1 MRNRRKEKRK
11 MPNTTVATAM
21 LIIMFFAFIF
31 LRMPIAYAIG
41 MTSVITMIYL
51 KLPLMQVVQLM
62 VKGVF
67 SFSLMAVPFFI
78 ISGEIMGKGGISD
91 KLIDL
96 SDALVGWIQGGLAMV
111 NIVASLFFGGISGS
125 SAADTASLGTIL
137 IPMMVKQGYDADFST
152 DVTMASSVEGI
163 LIPPSHNMVIYSTVA
178 GSVSVGRLFLAGF
191 APGVLLGVVLMIYS
205 YIVSKQRNYPKGNP
219 FSLRYLGKT
228 AVSAVWGMFT
238 VMIVVVGVVAGVFT
252 ATESAAI
259 AVDWSLIVSF
269 FIYKK
274 MNLKDF
280 WQVLENGLNTLAI
293 VLILI
298 STSSAFGWLL
308 TYLKVPTMISATILG
323 VTTNKFII
331 LVIMNVLM
339 LIFGTMMDMSVNILV
354 LTPILLPIAT
364 QLGIDPVHFGVMM
377 ITNLGI
383 GLVTPPV
390 GSTLFIGAAI
400 SKIPLEDL
408 SKSMIPSYLC
418 MLVVLIVVTY
428 VPAFSMTIPNLIM
441 PIGG

>member
-1 MRNRRKEKRK
+1 

-21 LIIMFFAFIF
+21 LIIMFFGFIF

-41 MTSVITMIYL
+41 VASVITMMYL
-51 KLPLMQVVQLM
+51 QLPLMQVVQLM

-78 ISGEIMGKGGISD
+78 VSGEIMGKGGISD
-91 KLIDL
+91 KLIEL
-96 SDALVGWIQGGLAMV
+96 SDALVGWIRGGLAMV

-137 IPMMVKQGYDADFST
+137 IPMMVKQGYDDDFST

-191 APGVLLGVVLMIYS
+191 APGVCLGVVLMIYS
-205 YIVSKQRNYPKGNP
+205 YYVSVKRNYPKGTP
-219 FSLRYLGKT
+219 FNVKHLLKT
-228 AVSAVWGMFT
+228 AGSAVWGMFT
-238 VMIVVVGVVAGVFT
+238 VMIVVVGVVAGIFT

-269 FIYKK
+269 FIYRK
-274 MNLKDF
+274 MNFKDF
-280 WQVLENGLNTLAI
+280 WQVLENALNTLAI

-308 TYLKVPTMISATILG
+308 TYLKVPAMISGAILG
-323 VTTNKFII
+323 LTTNKYLI
-331 LVIMNVLM
+331 LIMMNVLM
-339 LIFGTMMDMSVNILV
+339 LIFGTMMDMSVIILV

-364 QLGIDPVHFGVMM
+364 QIGIDPVHFGVIM

-400 SKIPLEDL
+400 SKIPLERL
-408 SKSMIPSYLC
+408 SKSMLPFYVC
-418 MLVVLIVVTY
+418 MLVVLIIVTY
-428 VPAFSMTIPNLIM
+428 IPAFCMTLPNLIM
-441 PIGG
+441 PVMG

>member
-1 MRNRRKEKRK
+1 

-21 LIIMFFAFIF
+21 LIIMFFGFIF

-41 MTSVITMIYL
+41 VASVITMIYL
-51 KLPLMQVVQLM
+51 QLPLMQVVQLM

-78 ISGEIMGKGGISD
+78 VSGEIMGKGGISD
-91 KLIDL
+91 KLIEL
-96 SDALVGWIQGGLAMV
+96 SDALVGWIRGGLAMV

-137 IPMMVKQGYDADFST
+137 IPMMVKQGYDDDFST

-191 APGVLLGVVLMIYS
+191 APGVCLGIVLMIYS
-205 YIVSKQRNYPKGNP
+205 YYISVKRNYPKGTP
-219 FSLRYLGKT
+219 FNVKHLLKT
-228 AVSAVWGMFT
+228 AGSAVWGMFT
-238 VMIVVVGVVAGVFT
+238 VMIVVVGVVAGIFT

-269 FIYKK
+269 FIYRK
-274 MNLKDF
+274 MNFKDF
-280 WQVLENGLNTLAI
+280 WQVLENALNTLAI

-308 TYLKVPTMISATILG
+308 TYLKVPAMISGAILG
-323 VTTNKFII
+323 FTTNKYLI
-331 LVIMNVLM
+331 LIMMNILM
-339 LIFGTMMDMSVNILV
+339 LIFGTMMDMSVIILV

-364 QLGIDPVHFGVMM
+364 QIGIDPVHFGVIM

-383 GLVTPPV
+383 GLVTPPL

-400 SKIPLEDL
+400 SKIPLERL
-408 SKSMIPSYLC
+408 SKSMLPFYVC
-418 MLVVLIVVTY
+418 MLVVLIIVTY
-428 VPAFSMTIPNLIM
+428 IPAFCMTLPNLIM
-441 PIGG
+441 PVMG

>member
-1 MRNRRKEKRK
+1 

-21 LIIMFFAFIF
+21 LIIMFFGFIF

-41 MTSVITMIYL
+41 VASVITMIYL
-51 KLPLMQVVQLM
+51 QLPLMQVVQLM

-78 ISGEIMGKGGISD
+78 VSGEIMGKGGISD
-91 KLIDL
+91 KLIEL
-96 SDALVGWIQGGLAMV
+96 SDALVGWIRGGLAMV

-137 IPMMVKQGYDADFST
+137 IPMMVKQGYDDDFST

-191 APGVLLGVVLMIYS
+191 APGVCLGIVLMIYS
-205 YIVSKQRNYPKGNP
+205 YYISVKRNYPKGTP
-219 FSLRYLGKT
+219 FNVKHLLKT
-228 AVSAVWGMFT
+228 AGSAVWGMFT
-238 VMIVVVGVVAGVFT
+238 VMIVVVGVVAGIFT

-269 FIYKK
+269 FIYRK
-274 MNLKDF
+274 MNFKDF
-280 WQVLENGLNTLAI
+280 WQVLENALNTLAI

-308 TYLKVPTMISATILG
+308 TYLKVPAMISGAILG
-323 VTTNKFII
+323 FTTNKYLI
-331 LVIMNVLM
+331 LIMMNILM
-339 LIFGTMMDMSVNILV
+339 LIFGTMMDMSVIILV

-364 QLGIDPVHFGVMM
+364 QIGIDPVHFGVIM

-400 SKIPLEDL
+400 SKIPLERL
-408 SKSMIPSYLC
+408 SKSMLPFYVC
-418 MLVVLIVVTY
+418 MLIVLIIVTY
-428 VPAFSMTIPNLIM
+428 IPAFCMTLPNLIM
-441 PIGG
+441 PVMG

>member
-1 MRNRRKEKRK
+1 

-21 LIIMFFAFIF
+21 LIIMFFGFIF

-41 MTSVITMIYL
+41 VASVITMMYL
-51 KLPLMQVVQLM
+51 QLPLMQVVQLM

-78 ISGEIMGKGGISD
+78 VSGEIMGKGGISD
-91 KLIDL
+91 KLIEL
-96 SDALVGWIQGGLAMV
+96 SDALVGWIRGGLAMV

-137 IPMMVKQGYDADFST
+137 IPMMVKQGYDDDFST

-191 APGVLLGVVLMIYS
+191 APGVCLGVVLMIYS
-205 YIVSKQRNYPKGNP
+205 YYISVKRNYPKGTP
-219 FSLRYLGKT
+219 FNVKHLLKT
-228 AVSAVWGMFT
+228 AGSAVWGMFT
-238 VMIVVVGVVAGVFT
+238 VMIVVVGVVAGIFT

-269 FIYKK
+269 FIYRK
-274 MNLKDF
+274 MNFKDF
-280 WQVLENGLNTLAI
+280 WQVLENALNTLAI

-308 TYLKVPTMISATILG
+308 TYLKVPAMISGAILG
-323 VTTNKFII
+323 FTTNKYLI
-331 LVIMNVLM
+331 LIMMNILM
-339 LIFGTMMDMSVNILV
+339 LIFGTMMDMSVIILV

-364 QLGIDPVHFGVMM
+364 QIGIDPVHFGVIM

-400 SKIPLEDL
+400 SKIPLERL
-408 SKSMIPSYLC
+408 SKSMLPFYVC
-418 MLVVLIVVTY
+418 MLVVLIIVTY
-428 VPAFSMTIPNLIM
+428 IPAFCMTLPNLIM
-441 PIGG
+441 PVMG

>member
-1 MRNRRKEKRK
+1 

-21 LIIMFFAFIF
+21 LIIMFFGFIF

-41 MTSVITMIYL
+41 VASVITMIYL
-51 KLPLMQVVQLM
+51 QLPLMQVVQLM

-78 ISGEIMGKGGISD
+78 VSGEIMGKGGISD
-91 KLIDL
+91 KLIEL
-96 SDALVGWIQGGLAMV
+96 SDALVGWIRGGLAMV

-137 IPMMVKQGYDADFST
+137 IPMMVKQGYDDDFST

-191 APGVLLGVVLMIYS
+191 APGVCLGVVLMIYS
-205 YIVSKQRNYPKGNP
+205 YYISVKRDYPKGTP
-219 FSLRYLGKT
+219 FNVKHLLKT
-228 AVSAVWGMFT
+228 AGSAVWGMFT
-238 VMIVVVGVVAGVFT
+238 VMIVVVGVVAGIFT

-269 FIYKK
+269 FIYRK
-274 MNLKDF
+274 MNFKDF
-280 WQVLENGLNTLAI
+280 WQVLENALNTLAI

-308 TYLKVPTMISATILG
+308 TYPKVPAMISGAILG
-323 VTTNKFII
+323 FTTNKYVI
-331 LVIMNVLM
+331 LIMMNILM
-339 LIFGTMMDMSVNILV
+339 LIFGTMMDMSVIILV

-364 QLGIDPVHFGVMM
+364 QIGIDPVHFGVIM

-400 SKIPLEDL
+400 SKIPLERL
-408 SKSMIPSYLC
+408 SKSMLPFYVC
-418 MLVVLIVVTY
+418 MLVVLIIVTY
-428 VPAFSMTIPNLIM
+428 IPAFCMTLPNLIM
-441 PIGG
+441 PVMG

>member
-1 MRNRRKEKRK
+1 

-21 LIIMFFAFIF
+21 LIIMFFGFIF

-41 MTSVITMIYL
+41 VASVITMMYL
-51 KLPLMQVVQLM
+51 QLPLMQVVQLM

-78 ISGEIMGKGGISD
+78 VSGEIMGKGGISD
-91 KLIDL
+91 KLIEL
-96 SDALVGWIQGGLAMV
+96 SDALVGWIRGGLAMV

-137 IPMMVKQGYDADFST
+137 IPMMVKQGYDDDFST

-191 APGVLLGVVLMIYS
+191 APGVCLGVVLMIYS
-205 YIVSKQRNYPKGNP
+205 YYISVKRNYPKGTP
-219 FSLRYLGKT
+219 FNVKHLLKT
-228 AVSAVWGMFT
+228 AGSAVWGMFT
-238 VMIVVVGVVAGVFT
+238 VMIVVVGVVAGIFT

-269 FIYKK
+269 FIYRK
-274 MNLKDF
+274 MNFKDF
-280 WQVLENGLNTLAI
+280 WQVLENALNTLAI

-308 TYLKVPTMISATILG
+308 TYLKVPAMISGAILG
-323 VTTNKFII
+323 FTTNKYLI
-331 LVIMNVLM
+331 LIMMNILM
-339 LIFGTMMDMSVNILV
+339 LIFGTMMDMSVIILV

-364 QLGIDPVHFGVMM
+364 QIGIDPVHFGVIM

-400 SKIPLEDL
+400 SKIPLERL
-408 SKSMIPSYLC
+408 SKSMLPFYVC
-418 MLVVLIVVTY
+418 MLVVLIIVTY
-428 VPAFSMTIPNLIM
+428 IPAFCMTLPNLIM
-441 PIGG
+441 PVIG

>member
-1 MRNRRKEKRK
+1 

-21 LIIMFFAFIF
+21 LIIMFFGFIF

-41 MTSVITMIYL
+41 VASVITMMYL
-51 KLPLMQVVQLM
+51 QLPLMQVVQLM

-78 ISGEIMGKGGISD
+78 VSGEIMGKGGISD
-91 KLIDL
+91 KLIEL
-96 SDALVGWIQGGLAMV
+96 SDALVGWIRGGLAMV
-111 NIVASLFFGGISGS
+111 NIVASLFLGGISGS

-137 IPMMVKQGYDADFST
+137 IPMMVKQGYDDDFST

-191 APGVLLGVVLMIYS
+191 APGVCLGVVLMIYS
-205 YIVSKQRNYPKGNP
+205 YYISVKRNYPKGTP
-219 FSLRYLGKT
+219 FNVKHLLKT
-228 AVSAVWGMFT
+228 AGSAVWGMFT
-238 VMIVVVGVVAGVFT
+238 VMIVVVGVVAGIFT

-269 FIYKK
+269 FIYRK
-274 MNLKDF
+274 MNFKDF
-280 WQVLENGLNTLAI
+280 WQVLENALNTLAI

-308 TYLKVPTMISATILG
+308 TYLKVPAMISGAILG
-323 VTTNKFII
+323 FTTNKYLI
-331 LVIMNVLM
+331 LIMMNILM
-339 LIFGTMMDMSVNILV
+339 LIFGTMMDMSVIILV

-364 QLGIDPVHFGVMM
+364 QIGIDPVHFGVIM

-400 SKIPLEDL
+400 SKIPLERL
-408 SKSMIPSYLC
+408 SKSMLPFYVC
-418 MLVVLIVVTY
+418 MLVVLIIVTY
-428 VPAFSMTIPNLIM
+428 IPAFCMTLPNLIM
-441 PIGG
+441 PVMG